1 MRFDLCVI
9 TLTSNLTTDLSG
21 LKHMSSSMDRYLPK
35 HTPLFV
41 FNEGNLGSF
50 KLKMKR
56 DVFYPTVQFHDP
68 QNIPYIWSKR
78 SKYGYLH
85 MIKFFFADIFHHTAM
100 KACNYY
106 MRLDTDSCL
115 LGPLPTSLM
124 KNIKQ
129 ESHAYIANDKITD
142 CGPYVQDLSK
152 HVTQFQ
158 KTQNISADLSYM
170 TDKCV
175 GGYFNNFEIVH
186 LNTFRQSKTHNQF
199 TDFIL
204 NSNGIYLHRWGDA
217 ILRRLDLDMM
227 MVTNSTITINLAKH
241 YGIQYKHECSIHP
254 RPLVFRKG
262 KLVPIGPPI
271 G

>member
-1 MRFDLCVI
+1 MASTID
-9 TLTSNLTTDLSG
+9 
-21 LKHMSSSMDRYLPK
+21 MYLPK

-41 FNEGNLGSF
+41 FNEGNLDSF
-50 KLKMKR
+50 KLNIKR
-56 DVFYPTVQFHDP
+56 DVFYPRVQFQDP
-68 QNIPYIWSKR
+68 ENIPYVWSKR

-85 MIKFFFADIFHHTAM
+85 MIKFFFADIFHHPAM
-100 KACNYY
+100 QACNYY

-124 KNIKQ
+124 KSIRQ
-129 ESHAYIANDKITD
+129 ESHAYIANEKMTD
-142 CGPYVQDLSK
+142 CGSHVQDLSK
-152 HVTQFQ
+152 HVRQFQ
-158 KTQNISADLSYM
+158 TNQNIAAELSDM
-170 TDKCV
+170 TEKCV

-186 LNTFRQSKTHNQF
+186 LDTFRQSKIHNQF
-199 TDFIL
+199 TNFIL

-227 MVTNSTITINLAKH
+227 LVTNSSITMNEAKY
-241 YGIQYKHECSIHP
+241 YGRIKYKHECSMHP

-262 KLVPIGPPI
+262 KLVPVGPPI